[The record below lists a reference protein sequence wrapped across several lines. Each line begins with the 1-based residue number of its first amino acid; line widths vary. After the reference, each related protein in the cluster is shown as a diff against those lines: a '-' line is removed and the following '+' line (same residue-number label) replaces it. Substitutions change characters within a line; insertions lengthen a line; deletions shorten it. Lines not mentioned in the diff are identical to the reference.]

1 MSHANEPTEKK
12 TRPFVFRVF
21 RHTAGNEQEPR
32 FETFDLDV
40 PPGTT
45 VLTALFMIQQQ
56 RDPSLAFRFSCRG
69 AVCGSCGMTINGRC
83 GLACRT
89 QLWSLPAGEI
99 VLEPLPNLNVI
110 RDLVVDM
117 SPFWEKYRRVRP
129 WLHSEL
135 TKVSA
140 CTASISCDTGARAGS
155 DSETLEGE
163 QRQSPRQFQ
172 RIEQYITCILCACCY
187 GACPVLKRQPDYLGP
202 AALAKLQRFA
212 GDSRDHRPAEQLAEV
227 DNTDGVW
234 GCDTVFRCV
243 DACPK
248 DVRPTDGIAALRR
261 RLVLY
266 RVRNLLARRERLCS
280 PDQAAPQPTLQTVGS
295 TSKGVPHETQ

>member
-1 MSHANEPTEKK
+1 M
-12 TRPFVFRVF
+12 F
-21 RHTAGNEQEPR
+21 RHTADSEAAPR
-32 FETFDLDV
+32 FDTFELDV

-56 RDPSLAFRFSCRG
+56 HDASLAFRFSCRG

-89 QLWSLPAGEI
+89 QLWSMPTSEI
-99 VLEPLPNLNVI
+99 VLEPLPNLDVV

-129 WLHSEL
+129 WLHSL
-135 TKVSA
+135 IDGGGGDGSA
-140 CTASISCDTGARAGS
+140 ACGCGSAAEPASGAAAR
-155 DSETLEGE
+155 E
-163 QRQSPRQFQ
+163 QLQSPREFQ
-172 RIEQYITCILCACCY
+172 RIEQYINCILCACCY

-202 AALAKLQRFA
+202 AALAKMNRFV
-212 GDSRDHRPAEQLAEV
+212 GDSRDRRPQEQLEEV
-227 DNTDGVW
+227 DNVDGVW

-266 RVRNLLARRERLCS
+266 RVRNLVKKLQRSAS
-280 PDQAAPQPTLQTVGS
+280 PASQPRAQNHDAMNGMR
-295 TSKGVPHETQ
+295 GVAHETA